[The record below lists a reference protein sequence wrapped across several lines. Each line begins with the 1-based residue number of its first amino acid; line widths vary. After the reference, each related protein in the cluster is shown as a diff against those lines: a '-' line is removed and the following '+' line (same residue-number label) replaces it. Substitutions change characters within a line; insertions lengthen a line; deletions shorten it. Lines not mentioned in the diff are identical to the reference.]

1 MDVLAAVRSRSQL
14 HQDAVAPLD
23 WAEVRGE
30 DPALRLEGC
39 AVFVADKAEPADLA
53 ATVVRKLS
61 PVASSTAVFPVKLC
75 HRITA
80 TST

>member
-1 MDVLAAVRSRSQL
+1 MDR
-14 HQDAVAPLD
+14 
-23 WAEVRGE
+23 AEVR
-30 DPALRLEGC
+30 ALRFVAG
-39 AVFVADKAEPADLA
+39 AVFVADVAEQADLA

-61 PVASSTAVFPVKLC
+61 PVASRIAVLPVKPC

>member
-1 MDVLAAVRSRSQL
+1 MDR
-14 HQDAVAPLD
+14 
-23 WAEVRGE
+23 AEVRCE
-30 DPALRLEGC
+30 DSALRFEDS
-39 AVFVADKAEPADLA
+39 AAFVADEAEPADLA
-53 ATVVRKLS
+53 AIVVRKLS